1 MPIWLHHQKCCQNQT
16 WWHQTGKQV
25 HPPWTT
31 KVADTSLMV
40 TVHLLHR
47 GEPYPPTDFITPI
60 LSIIILGSTDIEIAA
75 KTRLDGTNWS
85 ADPTPVNHQ
94 GGQHITKGDRTFTPQ
109 GEPHPPIDS
118 ITPIISIKILQE
130 NTQEFCL
137 LFSPHLLHWPL
148 VLVQVRGPHT
158 G

>member
-1 MPIWLHHQKCCQNQT
+1 
-16 WWHQTGKQV
+16 
-25 HPPWTT
+25 
-31 KVADTSLMV
+31 MV

-94 GGQHITKGDRTFTPQ
+94 GGRHITTGDHTFSVYHAAPF
-109 GEPHPPIDS
+109 I
-118 ITPIISIKILQE
+118 
-130 NTQEFCL
+130 
-137 LFSPHLLHWPL
+137 HLLE
-148 VLVQVRGPHT
+148 VFTVKKSYTFFGKIA